1 MISLEYN
8 NTTQVCRF
16 STFTSDPSYTLNL
29 PIPYTLIPNYIST
42 RCTYNPCSQG
52 SKPKRIGS
60 THSTRRVHQNGME
73 LWNGTCPRTSK
84 VTESCRTRVTVEPSI
99 SINTSR
105 YSQRGRTTLKRKQ
118 YHEEIPITARP
129 MDRKLFAIREASIPR
144 ESFPITFTLSA
155 NRVKRWNTQR
165 DDAFGWR
172 ELDV

>member
-1 MISLEYN
+1 MR
-8 NTTQVCRF
+8 VRRF

-29 PIPYTLIPNYIST
+29 PIPYARPNYIST
-42 RCTYNPCSQG
+42 RYTYNPCSQG

-60 THSTRRVHQNGME
+60 THSTCRVHQNGME

-105 YSQRGRTTLKRKQ
+105 YSQRGRTSLKLEQ

-129 MDRKLFAIREASIPR
+129 MDRSCTPNLRHSGSLDPARIFSNYVYSLREPR
-144 ESFPITFTLSA
+144 
-155 NRVKRWNTQR
+155 
-165 DDAFGWR
+165 
-172 ELDV
+172 